1 MEQHDWQ
8 RVETLFHQALELD
21 KREIEPFLEQACA
34 DAPELKQAVLSLLQ
48 HADHTVELVRPIEG
62 AAQEFF
68 ATADT
73 LCGQRLGPYRIVRLI
88 ASGGMGAVYLAER
101 ADDQYQKQVAIKL
114 IRASAIASEMLLQR
128 FKTERQI
135 LAELEHPNIAHLL
148 DGGATDEGIPYL
160 VMEYVDGVEINQ
172 YCSDKKLSIP
182 QRLRLFVKVCAAI
195 QYAHQKLI
203 VHRDF
208 KPSNLLVTADGEPKL
223 LDFGIAKLLAES
235 GSDEWAVQT
244 STEERAMTPRYS
256 APEQIRGETITVAT
270 DVHALGLLL
279 YELLTGRPV
288 YGKELNNRYQLQ
300 QAILQDT
307 VIAPSIAVTMPRSD
321 SDLPIP
327 AATPQ
332 GLQRQLRGDLD
343 NIVMKALSK
352 EPQRRYQSA
361 SELAEDVT
369 NFLEHRP
376 VQARATSFAYRCGKF
391 LRRNRLSSA
400 LAASV
405 LILVTVF
412 STAIWV
418 QSRQLEVERDLAQ
431 QQRDV
436 AEVEQGKAEAMSR
449 FLLGMFT
456 DLRPN
461 ESQGREVSLREVLDK
476 ASEQLDQQTDHQLSA
491 QPLIEARV
499 RREIGDIYYRIGR
512 LQPAIAH
519 LEKSLSILRQHPQRE
534 PRDLFRVLL
543 SLSNTYSRADR
554 HDERLP
560 LLEESVEISKQIN
573 GPESEQTLGM
583 MTNLGG
589 FYNDIGRAQE
599 AIDLHTEILATSS
612 KVLGEDSFITLLA
625 ITSLGA
631 DYISLWRY
639 QDAEEYFSLGLR
651 RSTEV
656 FHENHNLALYNL
668 GSLATL
674 LEETGRYSE
683 AEEAAR
689 EYLRRNTQ
697 VLGDAHQ
704 DTYESKYRL
713 ARVLL
718 RQSHFEEAEAL
729 LSESLQGL
737 PALVGEQ
744 HGVVLQIKSTLADLL
759 MQTGRTDQAGQM
771 SEAAL
776 NGALALWGIAHPK
789 TLPMALVMAR
799 IHQQQQASDQA
810 FALYEKAL
818 AGWQS
823 LDASHPGQYAT
834 LVAMARAYLDKGRA
848 ADGVSYLR
856 RAVTLADSNP
866 DIYHDDLPWVLK
878 TLVEL
883 LYREGDSQQAQ
894 NYEQWLAKLNQQQ
907 SAGYSGSH

>member
-1 MEQHDWQ
+1 MDKNDWQ
-8 RVETLFHQALELD
+8 RAEELFHQALEL
-21 KREIEPFLEQACA
+21 KQNEIESFLQQACA
-34 DAPELKQAVLSLLQ
+34 DAPELKQAVLSLLE
-48 HADHTVELVRPIEG
+48 HADHTVDLVRPIEG
-62 AAQEFF
+62 AAEHFF
-68 ATADT
+68 ETADA
-73 LCGQRLGPYRIVRLI
+73 LCGKRLGPYRIIRLL

-101 ADDQYQKQVAIKL
+101 ADDQYEKQVAIKL

-172 YCSDKKLSIP
+172 YCTDKQLSIV

-235 GSDEWAVQT
+235 GNDEWAVQT
-244 STEERAMTPRYS
+244 STEERALTPRYS
-256 APEQIRGETITVAT
+256 APEQIRGEAITVAT

-279 YELLTGRPV
+279 YELLTGQPV
-288 YGKELNNRYQLQ
+288 YGEALSNRYQLE
-300 QAILQDT
+300 QAILNDT
-307 VIAPSIAVTMPRSD
+307 VIPPSVALTTQTKHSAQE
-321 SDLPIP
+321 IP
-327 AATPQ
+327 AATAQ

-361 SELAEDVT
+361 SALAEDVT

-412 STAIWV
+412 STAIWL
-418 QSRQLEVERDLAQ
+418 QSRQLEVERDLAE

-436 AEVEQGKAEAMSR
+436 AEVEQGKAQAMSR

-461 ESQGREVSLREVLDK
+461 EAQGREVSLREVLDK
-476 ASEQLDQQTDHQLSA
+476 ASAQLDQQADHELSE
-491 QPLIEARV
+491 QPLIEARI
-499 RREIGDIYYRIGR
+499 RREIGDIYYRIGQ
-512 LQPAIAH
+512 LKTAIAH
-519 LEKSLSILRQHPQRE
+519 LEKSLSILRQHPDND

-560 LLEESVEISKQIN
+560 LLEESVEISKRIN

-599 AIDLHTEILATSS
+599 AIELHTEILATSHRA
-612 KVLGEDSFITLLA
+612 LGEDSFITLLA

-639 QDAEEYFSLGLR
+639 QDAEEYFRLGLQ

-656 FHENHNLALYNL
+656 FHENHALALYNL

-683 AEEAAR
+683 AEDMAR
-689 EYLRRNTQ
+689 EYLRRTTQ
-697 VLGDAHQ
+697 VLGEAHQ

-718 RQSHFEEAEAL
+718 RQKNFEEAEAL
-729 LSESLQGL
+729 LRNGLQGL

-744 HGVVLQIKSTLADLL
+744 HGVVLQIQSTLADLL
-759 MQTGRTDQAGQM
+759 LQTGRTDQAAQM
-771 SEAAL
+771 SEVAL
-776 NGALALWGIAHPK
+776 NGALELWGIAHPK

-799 IHQQQQASDQA
+799 IHQQQQATDKA

-823 LDASHPGQYAT
+823 LDASHPAQYAT
-834 LVAMARAYLDKGRA
+834 LVAMARAYLDKGEV

-866 DIYHDDLPWVLK
+866 DIFHDDLPWVLK

-883 LYREGDSQQAQ
+883 LHKEGDSQQAQ
-894 NYEQWLAKLNQQQ
+894 HYAQRLAKLNQQQ
-907 SAGYSGSH
+907 SAGYSGAH